1 MDRGVLMLAVLW
13 IALSIV
19 AVGIGLA
26 LTGAHPEPPKR
37 AADTVFFALWMG
49 MAALA
54 WIAFAFANAM
64 PLREARPWVGAGAL
78 LVASFGLW
86 RARIVWRGLRA
97 RAWLAFVALA
107 LILAERSVA
116 IGPLEDTGGYHWSI
130 VQWYE
135 QYGIPEGLAL
145 FQWRLATHSAWLAL
159 TALLDAAPLEAR
171 VANAANGLLLL
182 G

>member
-13 IALSIV
+13 ISLSIV

-37 AADTVFFALWMG
+37 AADTVFFALWIG

-86 RARIVWRGLRA
+86 RAQVVWRGLRA

-171 VANAANGLLLL
+171 VANAANGLLFL
-182 G
+182 